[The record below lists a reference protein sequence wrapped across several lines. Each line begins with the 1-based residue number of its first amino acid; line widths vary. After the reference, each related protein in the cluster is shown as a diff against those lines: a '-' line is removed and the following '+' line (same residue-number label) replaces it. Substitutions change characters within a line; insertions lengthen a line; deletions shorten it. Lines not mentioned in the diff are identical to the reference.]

1 MGRAFWVVAGA
12 GGALVSASAMLKGM
26 EPVLHPDVASLAP
39 LLGTWSG
46 RGHGEYPTIEPFDY
60 EESISFTHIGKP
72 FLAYTQSTRHC
83 ADGRS
88 LHAESGF
95 WRVPEPGRIE
105 LVVAHPNGIV
115 EIAEGTLEGTTMR
128 LRSTVVGRSSSAKD
142 VTVIERDWALDGGVL
157 GYALRMT
164 AVGQPLTHH
173 LAAKLH
179 RVD

>member
-1 MGRAFWVVAGA
+1 
-12 GGALVSASAMLKGM
+12 M
-26 EPVLHPDVASLAP
+26 ERVLHPEVSSLAP

-95 WRVPEPGRIE
+95 WRVPDPGRIE

-115 EIAEGTLEGTTMR
+115 EIAEGTFDGTTMQ
-128 LRSTVVGRSSSAKD
+128 LRSTVVGRTNSAKD
-142 VTVIERDWALDGGVL
+142 VTVIERDFVLDADALR
-157 GYALRMT
+157 YALRMT
-164 AVGQPLTHH
+164 AVGEPLTHH
-173 LAAKLH
+173 LAAQLH
-179 RVD
+179 RVR